1 MPFWSVCLF
10 NSIWLSA
17 IPLLFLL
24 TPRVNKIYSL
34 CSGHTSSPEFD
45 CLFVY
50 FHFCVI
56 PILMKARWNLN
67 VVLIGVSL
75 MIKEN
80 EHFYISLLTTDSS
93 IFVFR
98 NVCSDDFSMFLCFF
112 LPPSLSFS
120 PPLSLSFFL
129 NYYLLSVNI
138 VHLCMNILV
147 SMCGSQSSLSGCI
160 PMLLYHNIYWES
172 LWLCLELKLIW
183 LTYQNTPESPVSEP
197 QFWIYRHVILH
208 PAFMWML
215 TIQNHITRLLQVF
228 AHWAIFPIPI
238 TGLFW
243 LYILVYILWIL
254 IILLDVKKGGFLS
267 IL

>member
-1 MPFWSVCLF
+1 MSLKPLLPQSSLKVPLEYSFCLLQGRLHCRKEKKGGRRGKGGRARGREGKILLLSLAISHIIRGNMPFWSVCLF

-17 IPLLFLL
+17 IPSLFLL

-56 PILMKARWNLN
+56 PILMMARWNLN
-67 VVLIGVSL
+67 VVLICVSL

-112 LPPSLSFS
+112 FPPSLSFS

-138 VHLCMNILV
+138 VHMYEHTCEYVWQPEFSIRMHSYVVIPQYLLRK
-147 SMCGSQSSLSGCI
+147 SLTVLGAQVDMTNLSEYPRVTC
-160 PMLLYHNIYWES
+160 
-172 LWLCLELKLIW
+172 LW
-183 LTYQNTPESPVSEP
+183 TPV
-197 QFWIYRHVILH
+197 LN
-208 PAFMWML
+208 L
-215 TIQNHITRLLQVF
+215 
-228 AHWAIFPIPI
+228 
-238 TGLFW
+238 
-243 LYILVYILWIL
+243 
-254 IILLDVKKGGFLS
+254 
-267 IL
+267 